1 MSIAVL
7 SAALLALAACEEEE
21 TVFPA
26 PGLAEPVDAAT
37 LSAQGFLVIPA
48 VLTQIYDAFG
58 ATEEDAIYDGLAQVA
73 AGDALE
79 ALYLE
84 RIGAMAAAG
93 LEPDQEIHEMEL
105 LGLSAETTGRSV
117 DVAARWRVLGTV
129 GHAEHLH
136 VRGNAYAATLTL
148 EPVADAWR
156 LTAFDLTD
164 VDRTDAGTTQL
175 RTDVAAPESEP
186 AEVPWIGGAPGAA
199 PEPAPALEPGE

>member
-1 MSIAVL
+1 MSRRMLTGLLCA
-7 SAALLALAACEEEE
+7 AALTLTACEEEE
-21 TVFPA
+21 TSFPA
-26 PGLAEPVDAAT
+26 PGLAEAVDAAE
-37 LSAQGFLVIPA
+37 LSIQGFAVIPA
-48 VLTQIYDAFG
+48 VLEQVYTAFG

-105 LGLSAETTGRSV
+105 LDLSAQTSGRSV
-117 DVAARWRVLGTV
+117 DVSARWRVLGTV

-136 VRGNAYAATLTL
+136 VRGNAYAADLTL
-148 EPVADAWR
+148 EPVDEAWR
-156 LTAFDLTD
+156 LTAFTLTD

-175 RTDVAAPESEP
+175 RSDVAAP
-186 AEVPWIGGAPGAA
+186 ADVPWIGGAPGAA
-199 PEPAPALEPGE
+199 PEPAPEITE